1 MLWCYQCKK
10 VVPDNGN
17 FICPQCGGGYLEKES
32 YLLEEEG
39 QSRSTMRELD
49 LAVNPV
55 TIYQGDF
62 MRGGISI
69 ALRLN
74 DLSSAHLLSFFRTI
88 LQSRAGNTRIH
99 SRISTNSSFSGQ
111 IGDYVIGNEDQVR
124 ALAEHLFSLD
134 RQSLGSAPAESRYV
148 SSLKEVPF
156 NQSDFPEDINSCM
169 ICLEQLEPGEKII
182 VLECGHPF
190 HKECI
195 TPWLKIHSECPNCRF
210 KLPSS

>member
-10 VVPDNGN
+10 VVQDNGN

-88 LQSRAGNTRIH
+88 LQSRTGNTRIH
-99 SRISTNSSFSGQ
+99 SRISNSSFSGQ

-134 RQSLGSAPAESRYV
+134 RQSLGSLPAESNYV
-148 SSLKEVPF
+148 SSLREVPF
-156 NQSDFPEDINSCM
+156 DQSDFPEDINSCM
-169 ICLEQLEPGEKII
+169 ICLEQLTPGEKII

-195 TPWLKIHSECPNCRF
+195 NPWLKIHSECPNCRY
-210 KLPSS
+210 KLPSA

>member
-1 MLWCYQCKK
+1 
-10 VVPDNGN
+10 
-17 FICPQCGGGYLEKES
+17 
-32 YLLEEEG
+32 
-39 QSRSTMRELD
+39 MRELD

-74 DLSSAHLLSFFRTI
+74 DLSSAHLLSFFRSI

-99 SRISTNSSFSGQ
+99 SRTTIGASFGGR

-134 RQSLGSAPAESRYV
+134 RQSLGSRPAEQKFV
-148 SSLKEVPF
+148 TSLREVPF
-156 NQSDFPEDINSCM
+156 DQSKFPEDINSCM
-169 ICLEQLEPGEKII
+169 ICLEQLKPGEKVI

-195 TPWLKIHSECPNCRF
+195 NPWLKIHSECPNCRF
-210 KLPSS
+210 KLPSA

>member
-17 FICPQCGGGYLEKES
+17 YICPQCGGGYLEKES
-32 YLLEEEG
+32 YLLDEEG

-88 LQSRAGNTRIH
+88 LQSRTGNTRIH
-99 SRISTNSSFSGQ
+99 SRISTSPFSGQ
-111 IGDYVIGNEDQVR
+111 LGDYVIGNEDQVR

-134 RQSLGSAPAESRYV
+134 RQSLGSLPAESNYV
-148 SSLKEVPF
+148 SSLQEVPF
-156 NQSDFPEDINSCM
+156 DQSGFPEDINSCM
-169 ICLEQLEPGEKII
+169 ICLEQLTPGERII

-195 TPWLKIHSECPNCRF
+195 GPWLKIHSECPNCRF
-210 KLPSS
+210 KLPSA